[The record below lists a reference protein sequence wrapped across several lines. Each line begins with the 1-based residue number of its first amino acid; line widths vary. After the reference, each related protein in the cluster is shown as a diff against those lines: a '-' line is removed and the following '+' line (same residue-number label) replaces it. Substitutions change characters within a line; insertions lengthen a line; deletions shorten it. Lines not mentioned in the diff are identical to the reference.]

1 MSSARVQPGR
11 LASGQAS
18 MALRLR
24 DELAG
29 LDLASELGAVLR
41 SGFIGGDLIE
51 QFLIQYFSSAAYC
64 PIAPAGD
71 ERHQ

>member
-1 MSSARVQPGR
+1 VQHGSPT
-11 LASGQAS
+11 SGQAS
-18 MALRLR
+18 VSLRLR

-41 SGFIGGDLIE
+41 SGFIAGDLIE
-51 QFLIQYFSSAAYC
+51 QFLIQYFRAAAYC
-64 PIAPAGD
+64 PITPASD